1 MKFTRTW
8 IDTKLS
14 RRERGRL
21 VEYLLERWA
30 NPTAEQILDAL
41 GELFPDRELPSI
53 RSVSD
58 WKAKS
63 WQFEAD
69 LAEMRE
75 EETAA
80 KRIVETDN
88 DFGSANKKKLDELL
102 FRKLRELKSGD
113 EIDGKLHDLV
123 LSSARLT
130 AQDRANR
137 ESARK
142 AKLLEAQLA
151 EYRRREE
158 EWRRREAERE
168 EAKKR
173 SLVALQSGGGL
184 SDDALAKIESI
195 LGSL

>member
-151 EYRRREE
+151 EYKRREA
-158 EWRRREAERE
+158 EWQRREAERE
-168 EAKKR
+168 EAKK
-173 SLVALQSGGGL
+173 A
-184 SDDALAKIESI
+184 AIEAVSADKGYTKQQREKVVQQFK
-195 LGSL
+195 LL